1 MVQKF
6 PIYKKLDPNN
16 PCYNNLE
23 PVYIGSRD
31 GNHKFLQTN
40 VEFHKPK
47 INGNQVTGQDV
58 VNKFPIEELNP
69 ITKELGQLEMQF
81 DIFKDEW
88 TLEELLHLN
97 ITEIPFLV
105 EKLIPKDTLVVLA
118 GQSEIGKS
126 TLYTQLA
133 IAIVRGDNEFLECK
147 LNAIHKRV
155 LVISTEDG
163 PIPLSFRTNKQVNQA
178 TVRVEKRRNLD
189 FIFNYNNLE
198 ERIEKYLEK
207 NKVDLIV
214 IDAFGDVFWGDIN
227 ATNSVRNFLNRYV
240 KFIQEF
246 GCSVLFVH
254 HVCKGKNKQR
264 QEKDQ
269 LLGSTG
275 IEGKMRNVL
284 MLSIVNDQHQLSIV
298 KGNYVSRE
306 DKQSPIYLNF
316 DDKTLTFS
324 RAEGPAQPK
333 ETDQS
338 DMASGPVSRRES
350 KPGRKRD
357 EQKRAE
363 AFKLYKEGVQQ
374 VEIANRLEVDKSTIC
389 KWIKAYKEATFYDP
403 SKVDVD

>member
-1 MVQKF
+1 MKTSNQESVMVQKF

-155 LVISTEDG
+155 LVIRTEDG
-163 PIPLSFRTNKQVNQA
+163 PIPLSFRQINK
-178 TVRVEKRRNLD
+178 
-189 FIFNYNNLE
+189 
-198 ERIEKYLEK
+198 
-207 NKVDLIV
+207 
-214 IDAFGDVFWGDIN
+214 
-227 ATNSVRNFLNRYV
+227 
-240 KFIQEF
+240 
-246 GCSVLFVH
+246 
-254 HVCKGKNKQR
+254 
-264 QEKDQ
+264 
-269 LLGSTG
+269 
-275 IEGKMRNVL
+275 
-284 MLSIVNDQHQLSIV
+284 
-298 KGNYVSRE
+298 
-306 DKQSPIYLNF
+306 
-316 DDKTLTFS
+316 
-324 RAEGPAQPK
+324 
-333 ETDQS
+333 
-338 DMASGPVSRRES
+338 
-350 KPGRKRD
+350 
-357 EQKRAE
+357 
-363 AFKLYKEGVQQ
+363 
-374 VEIANRLEVDKSTIC
+374 
-389 KWIKAYKEATFYDP
+389 
-403 SKVDVD
+403 